1 MIIRRETM
9 KQDFVEKMRGGEGT
23 IEITHLVAGE
33 DLPHARLM
41 ANITIPV
48 GAAIGEHAHKN
59 ETEYYILT
67 EGEGVVRDNGSDQP
81 VRAGEVVVTPDG
93 STHSIVNTGST
104 PLKMVAVIILD

>member
-9 KQDFVEKMRGGEGT
+9 KRESVHEMRGGEGT
-23 IEITHLVAGE
+23 VEITHLVAGE

-41 ANITIPV
+41 ADITLPV
-48 GAAIGEHAHKN
+48 GANIGEHEHKN

-67 EGEGVVRDNGSDQP
+67 EGEGVVRDNGSDHP
-81 VRAGEVVVTPDG
+81 VRAGEGVITPNG
-93 STHSIVNTGST
+93 SSHSIVNTGST